1 MRALRVATTSVA
13 LLAAMA
19 AAFACEPL
27 LAGAGVRRVEGSRYV
42 LAWRAEPSPLKVSEF
57 FAVEVAAC
65 GRAAAHPTQLRIDA
79 QMPEHRHGMNYRPSV
94 TRRGDGRFTAS
105 GLLLHMPG
113 RWEFSFDLHGEAGAE
128 LLRDN
133 VWLR

>member
-13 LLAAMA
+13 LLAAMP
-19 AAFACEPL
+19 AAFACEPP
-27 LAGAGVRRVEGSRYV
+27 LAGDGVRRVEGSRYV
-42 LAWRAEPSPLKVSEF
+42 LAWRAEPSLRLGEF
-57 FAVEVAAC
+57 FTVEIAAC

-94 TRRGDGRFTAS
+94 TRRGDGRFSAS

-113 RWEFSFDLHGEAGAE
+113 RWEFSFDLRGEAGAE

-133 VWLR
+133 VLLR